1 MSIYDTTCSR
11 KVPMLAKITSG
22 PDQNTR
28 IMTTSLTSNGIARFY
43 KSKEKC
49 KLNHPLNY
57 NKNEKLS
64 CVVFLGNGWYG
75 DALSM
80 GRLGDS
86 CGRKCS
92 LMFAGKACQLLLVWI
107 FHTYVHLFI
116 SFLITYNPFCFLF
129 LGYNLC
135 KCLI

>member
-1 MSIYDTTCSR
+1 
-11 KVPMLAKITSG
+11 MLAKITSG

-92 LMFAGKACQLLLVWI
+92 LMFAGKACQLACLDISHICTFIYL
-107 FHTYVHLFI
+107 FFDHL
-116 SFLITYNPFCFLF
+116 
-129 LGYNLC
+129 
-135 KCLI
+135 